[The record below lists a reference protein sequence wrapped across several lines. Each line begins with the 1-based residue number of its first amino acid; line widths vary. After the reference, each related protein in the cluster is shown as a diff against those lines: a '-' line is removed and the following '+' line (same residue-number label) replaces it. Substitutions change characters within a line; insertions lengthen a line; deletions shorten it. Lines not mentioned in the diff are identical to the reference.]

1 MPQINGAKP
10 YIMYFMLELRLQF
23 PGKETDIDQKGVPNW
38 GIGVPGYWD
47 IVTVKIYI
55 LSWGLRR
62 CSIAHYDS
70 CLEKICCGGSLASAA
85 CVKGEYLAK

>member
-23 PGKETDIDQKGVPNW
+23 QGKGTDLDLKGVPNW
-38 GIGVPGYWD
+38 GIGITGYWD

-62 CSIAHYDS
+62 YSIAHYMTVAWR
-70 CLEKICCGGSLASAA
+70 KSAA
-85 CVKGEYLAK
+85 VEVLPPQPE